1 MRVDRTSVRRAA
13 QAAATLIA
21 LALLG
26 GCASIPQRAW
36 RNGEAMSQ
44 SRAYYEVM
52 SGSKSFRA
60 HRELENSLNPL
71 LLGYGQE
78 RAYPGFPKYGT
89 WW

>member
-13 QAAATLIA
+13 QTAAALLA

-26 GCASIPQRAW
+26 GCVSIPARAW

-60 HRELENSLNPL
+60 HRELESSLNPL

-78 RAYPGFPKYGT
+78 RSYPAFPKYGT